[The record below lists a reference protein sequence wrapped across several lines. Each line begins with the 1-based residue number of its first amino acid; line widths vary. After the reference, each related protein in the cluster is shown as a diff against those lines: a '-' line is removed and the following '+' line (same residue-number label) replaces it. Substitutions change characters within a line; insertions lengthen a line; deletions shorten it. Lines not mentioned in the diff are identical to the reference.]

1 MSFEFFAMMQNSGNP
16 EFAKGHQPIIWHNY
30 GLELYKNEK
39 NGLRG
44 GTHTSRPLDPPL
56 QS

>member
-1 MSFEFFAMMQNSGNP
+1 MMQNSGNP
-16 EFAKGHQPIIWHNY
+16 EFAKGRQLIIWHNY

-39 NGLRG
+39 NGLRD
-44 GTHTSRPLDPPL
+44 GTHTSRLLDPPL